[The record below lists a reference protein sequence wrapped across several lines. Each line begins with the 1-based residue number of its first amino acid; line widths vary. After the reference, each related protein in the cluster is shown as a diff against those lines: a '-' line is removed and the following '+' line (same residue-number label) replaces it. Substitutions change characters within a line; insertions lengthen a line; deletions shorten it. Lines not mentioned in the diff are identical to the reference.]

1 MGARVL
7 VSFCVSL
14 HFLLPFFEVVLCD
27 LAGRRTSV
35 FFVACPAFCEHIG
48 TDLVW

>member
-14 HFLLPFFEVVLCD
+14 HFLLPFFEVVLALLCD
-27 LAGRRTSV
+27 LAGQRTSV
-35 FFVACPAFCEHIG
+35 FLCGLPS
-48 TDLVW
+48 LL